1 LEMIVANLE
10 KEKDEKDTGGE
21 NDQNK
26 NKWLNNMSVQQFFVY
41 TRVCIR

>member
-1 LEMIVANLE
+1 MKDYRKQKRAKVRSLEMIVANLE

-26 NKWLNNMSVQQFFVY
+26 NK
-41 TRVCIR
+41 